1 MGWYKAGHREK
12 DTKDSTASFVHNRN
26 RENIKPGETHSTLFG
41 KIARYFADLKL
52 VAFTGSYNDLTGRP
66 PSFPPSSHKHAK
78 SDITDFPSSMPAS
91 DVKAWAKEAS
101 KPSYTAAEVGAL
113 PAGSDLRLEGSV
125 IFGDGAFRIFKG
137 YYSKGYH
144 VANFNDVLHGSGI
157 GFTSRGPDDCSL
169 HPHKDG
175 GGDLGWG
182 FRWNDI
188 FAVNSSISTSG
199 REQKKEISYIGTPA
213 PYDTSMSDEML
224 INLIMG
230 IKPAVF
236 KRKNGE
242 SGRPHHGF
250 IAQDIKELIQ
260 KLGIKDH
267 AGFIETPR
275 TETIEI
281 EEEIGEEYV
290 DETDGQTKTRTVIQK
305 REEQREI
312 PGEYIYGLRYEEFIA
327 DIVRFCQLQDERL
340 KTQEEKINNLE
351 KRIEILENI
360 INQRA

>member
-1 MGWYKAGHREK
+1 
-12 DTKDSTASFVHNRN
+12 
-26 RENIKPGETHSTLFG
+26 
-41 KIARYFADLKL
+41 
-52 VAFTGSYNDLTGRP
+52 
-66 PSFPPSSHKHAK
+66 
-78 SDITDFPSSMPAS
+78 
-91 DVKAWAKEAS
+91 
-101 KPSYTAAEVGAL
+101 
-113 PAGSDLRLEGSV
+113 
-125 IFGDGAFRIFKG
+125 
-137 YYSKGYH
+137 
-144 VANFNDVLHGSGI
+144 
-157 GFTSRGPDDCSL
+157 
-169 HPHKDG
+169 
-175 GGDLGWG
+175 
-182 FRWNDI
+182 
-188 FAVNSSISTSG
+188 
-199 REQKKEISYIGTPA
+199 
-213 PYDTSMSDEML
+213 ML